1 VNPEIALNHSDLS
14 PSGVISRFGVSL
26 ATAACVSAGFLWT
39 AAQESPLPATVW
51 AAVFLFLAVE
61 YDVRS
66 LRIPNWL
73 TGGGIAA
80 ALVLALATRGAVG
93 LGYALVGAGVALVAL
108 FVPFLLRWLG
118 AGDVKAMM
126 VLGALWGHELVLP
139 TLFWMLIAG
148 GVLAIALL
156 IARGE
161 LRDLCIRWARSAW
174 ITLSSGRPTFFAA
187 APGSAAGGGLPFAV
201 AIGIGASIYQVWGFR
216 WL

>member
-1 VNPEIALNHSDLS
+1 VNPEYALNRSDLS
-14 PSGVISRFGVSL
+14 PSGVISRFGVS
-26 ATAACVSAGFLWT
+26 AAIAASVSAGFLWS
-39 AAQESPLPATVW
+39 AQESPLPATAW
-51 AAVFLFLAVE
+51 AAAFLFLAIE

-73 TGGGIAA
+73 TAGGLAA
-80 ALVLALATRGAVG
+80 ALALALATRGTVG
-93 LGYALVGAGVALVAL
+93 LGYALAGAGVALVAL

-139 TLFWMLIAG
+139 TLFWMFIAG
-148 GVLAIALL
+148 GAIAIALL

-161 LRDLCIRWARSAW
+161 LRDLCIRWGRSAW
-174 ITLSSGRPTFFAA
+174 ITLSSGRLTFFAA
-187 APGSAAGGGLPFAV
+187 PPGSAAGGGLPFAV
-201 AIGIGASIYQVWGFR
+201 AIGIGASIYQVWGFS